1 MTGAAQEE
9 GPEEEPA
16 GAGEV
21 LGDPKPAPAVA
32 QTTEEAVHLVLTHL
46 ERQAG
51 RSDAG
56 AAYEGLL
63 LVPDLPLDALGELG
77 PLTRQDDGAVKDALP
92 SLLLE
97 TGGGQ
102 AQIEFC
108 PFGPLALVSSDGAAD
123 TDPIAQTLHAAGLFP
138 LFPADLDGAGSWH
151 GHPLARWLFPTRL
164 SQALALFET
173 LRG

>member
-1 MTGAAQEE
+1 MTDPI
-9 GPEEEPA
+9 PEEASE
-16 GAGEV
+16 GEGV
-21 LGDPKPAPAVA
+21 IGDPKPAPAVA

-63 LVPDLPLDALGELG
+63 FVPDLPLDALGELG
-77 PLTRQDDGAVKDALP
+77 PLTRLDDGTPKDALP

-102 AQIEFC
+102 VQIEIC
-108 PFGPLALVSSDGAAD
+108 PFGPLALLSSDGAAD
-123 TDPIAQTLHAAGLFP
+123 TDPVAQALCAAAIFP
-138 LFPADLDGAGSWH
+138 LFPADLDGAGAWH

>member
-1 MTGAAQEE
+1 MTF
-9 GPEEEPA
+9 EEEPV
-16 GAGEV
+16 GADAV

-32 QTTEEAVHLVLTHL
+32 QTTEEAVRLVLTHL

-77 PLTRQDDGAVKDALP
+77 PLTRLDDGTTKDALP

-97 TGGGQ
+97 IGGGQ
-102 AQIEFC
+102 VQIEIC
-108 PFGPLALVSSDGAAD
+108 PFGPLALLSSDGQAD
-123 TDPIAQTLHAAGLFP
+123 TDTVAQALHAAGLFP
-138 LFPADLDGAGSWH
+138 LFPADLDGAGAWH
-151 GHPLARWLFPTRL
+151 GHLLARWLFPTRL

-173 LRG
+173 LRGQ

>member
-1 MTGAAQEE
+1 MADMT
-9 GPEEEPA
+9 PP
-16 GAGEV
+16 V
-21 LGDPKPAPAVA
+21 GDPKAAPAVP
-32 QTTEEAVHLVLTHL
+32 QTTEEAVRLILTHL

-77 PLTRQDDGAVKDALP
+77 PLTRLDDGAIQDALP

-102 AQIEFC
+102 VQIEIC
-108 PFGPLALVSSDGAAD
+108 PFGPLALLSSDGQAD
-123 TDPIAQTLHAAGLFP
+123 TDPPASALHAAGLFP
-138 LFPADLDGAGSWH
+138 LFPADLDGAGLWH

-164 SQALALFET
+164 SGALALFET
-173 LRG
+173 LRNG